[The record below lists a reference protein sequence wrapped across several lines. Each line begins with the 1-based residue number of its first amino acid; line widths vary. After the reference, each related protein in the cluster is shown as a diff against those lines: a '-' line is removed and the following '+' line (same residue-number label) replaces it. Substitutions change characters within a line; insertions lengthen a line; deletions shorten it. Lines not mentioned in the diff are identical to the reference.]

1 MVDLSAPACRPGG
14 SVLHRLDPRLK
25 LVLVACASAASLHGG
40 VAGLVWVGGVL
51 VAAGALCARLR
62 PGAGGG
68 GLRWLGLLLA
78 FVLAARAVATDGAPV
93 FSALGVTVTAE
104 GLRDGAVVCLR
115 LALAWLVGALLTATT
130 RSSEV
135 RAAVRW
141 FLKPVPL
148 VPADRVATML
158 GLLVRFVPL
167 ILEESARTAEAQRAR
182 AVEYRRNPVYRASR
196 LAMALMRRVLTV
208 ADRLALAMEARCYT
222 EARTAPALA
231 AGRRDWLT
239 FAAAGLLLAPGL
251 L

>member
-1 MVDLSAPACRPGG
+1 VVDLSAPACRPGG
-14 SVLHRLDPRLK
+14 FVLHRLDPRLK

-78 FVLAARAVATDGAPV
+78 LVLAARAVATEGAPV

-141 FLKPVPL
+141 YLKPVPL

-182 AVEYRRNPVYRASR
+182 AVENRRNPVYRASR

-231 AGRRDWLT
+231 ACRRDWLT

>member
-1 MVDLSAPACRPGG
+1 VAELSSPACRPGG
-14 SVLHRLDPRLK
+14 SALHRLDPRLK
-25 LVLVACASAASLHGG
+25 LALVSCASVVSLHGG
-40 VAGLVWVGGVL
+40 VAGLAWVGGVL
-51 VAAGALCARLR
+51 VAGALCVRLR
-62 PGAGGG
+62 PGAGAV
-68 GLRWLGLLLA
+68 GLRWLSLLLA
-78 FVLAARAVATDGAPV
+78 FVFAARVLATDGAPV
-93 FSALGVTVTAE
+93 FSALGATVTAE

-115 LALAWLVGALLTATT
+115 LALAWLVGALMTATT

-167 ILEESARTAEAQRAR
+167 ILEESSRTADAQRAR
-182 AVEYRRNPVYRASR
+182 AVENRRNPVYRASR
-196 LAMALMRRVLTV
+196 LALALMRRVLTV
-208 ADRLALAMEARCYT
+208 SDRLALAMEARCYT

-231 AGRRDWLT
+231 AGRGDWLT

-251 L
+251 F

>member
-78 FVLAARAVATDGAPV
+78 FVLAARAVATEGTPG

-182 AVEYRRNPVYRASR
+182 AVENRRNPVYRASR

-222 EARTAPALA
+222 EARTAPPLA

>member
-78 FVLAARAVATDGAPV
+78 FVLAARAVATEGAPV